1 MLSMIIMDT
10 RQTVLL
16 YSCFPASSM
25 QLRFKA
31 SQPISLKVGNCTN
44 LNLVCGS
51 RQKKKK
57 IILKINPERYLYY
70 YMTLFYMR
78 FHKYFF

>member
-1 MLSMIIMDT
+1 MLSMIIMDM

-57 IILKINPERYLYY
+57 KNYLKDQS
-70 YMTLFYMR
+70 
-78 FHKYFF
+78 